1 MKAIKF
7 VGEEK
12 GSAFLMVNE
21 GDLSKSILDHFED
34 GMKGN
39 FEIVDI
45 SEEEYRNL
53 PEFDG
58 FN

>member
-1 MKAIKF
+1 
-7 VGEEK
+7 
-12 GSAFLMVNE
+12 MVNE